1 MKLIG
6 ITGLA
11 RSGKDTVAHYL
22 WAEHGYTRIAL
33 ADPLKLAAQ
42 HIFGLT
48 DDQTWKDHLKEEII
62 PYWGMS
68 PRQMYQLLGTEAVKG
83 TFGQDTW
90 CKRWALSYYPLS
102 GTDDIVVPDVRIDEE
117 AAMLRSLGGVI
128 IELTRNASGLSGST
142 AAHSSE
148 NGLSTFPE
156 YEITNNGSIQD
167 LHDAV
172 DGVLGKM
179 A

>member
-11 RSGKDTVAHYL
+11 RSGKDTVARYL
-22 WAEHGYTRIAL
+22 WAEHGYTRIAF
-33 ADPLKLAAQ
+33 ADPVKLAAQ

-48 DDQTWKDHLKEEII
+48 DEQVWKDHLKEMIL
-62 PYWGMS
+62 PYWDLS

-83 TFGQDTW
+83 TFGDDTW
-90 CKRWALSYYPLS
+90 CKRWMLSYGPLS
-102 GTDDIVVPDVRIDEE
+102 LTDDIVVPDVRTDVE
-117 AAMLRSLGGVI
+117 AGMLRSLGGAI
-128 IELTRNASGLSGST
+128 IELTRNDSGLSGST

-156 YEITNNGSIQD
+156 YEITNNGTIQD
-167 LHDAV
+167 LYDAV
-172 DGVLGKM
+172 DAVLGKM

>member
-22 WAEHGYTRIAL
+22 WAVHEYTRIAF

-42 HIFGLT
+42 NIFGLT
-48 DDQTWKDHLKEEII
+48 DDQTWKGDLKEVVI

-68 PRQMYQLLGTEAVKG
+68 PRQIFQLLGTEAVKG
-83 TFGQDTW
+83 TFGEDTW
-90 CKRWALSYYPLS
+90 CKRWELSYSLLS
-102 GTDDIVVPDVRIDEE
+102 GTDNIVVPDVRTDME
-117 AAMLRSLGGVI
+117 AALLRSLGGVI
-128 IELTRNASGLSGST
+128 VELTRNDSGLSGST

-148 NGLSTFPE
+148 NGLSTFAD
-156 YEITNNGSIQD
+156 YDIANNGTIQD

-172 DGVLGKM
+172 DAVLEKM

>member
-11 RSGKDTVAHYL
+11 RSGKDTVARYL
-22 WAEHGYTRIAL
+22 WAEYAYTTIAF
-33 ADPLKLAAQ
+33 ADPLKLATQ

-48 DDQTWKDHLKEEII
+48 DEQTWKDHLKEVTI
-62 PYWGMS
+62 PYWNMS
-68 PRQMYQLLGTEAVKG
+68 PRQMFQLLGTEAVKG
-83 TFGQDTW
+83 TFGDDTW
-90 CKRWALSYYPLS
+90 CKRWKICYDVLS
-102 GTDDIVVPDVRIDEE
+102 GTDDIVVPDVRTDVE

-128 IELTRNASGLSGST
+128 IELTRNDSGLSGST
-142 AAHSSE
+142 GAHSSE
-148 NGLSTFPE
+148 NGLSTFPD
-156 YEITNNGSIQD
+156 YEVTNNGTIQD

-172 DGVLGKM
+172 DAVLGKM

>member
-22 WAEHGYTRIAL
+22 WAEHGYTRVAF
-33 ADPLKLAAQ
+33 ADPLKWASQ
-42 HIFGLT
+42 YIFGLT
-48 DDQTWKDHLKEEII
+48 YEQAWRDHLKEVVI

-68 PRQMYQLLGTEAVKG
+68 PRQIFQLLGTEAIRG
-83 TFGQDTW
+83 TFGDDIW
-90 CKRWALSYYPLS
+90 CKRWMLSYGPLS
-102 GTDDIVVPDVRIDEE
+102 GTDHIVVPDVRADVE

-128 IELTRNASGLSGST
+128 IELTRDESGLSGST
-142 AAHSSE
+142 ATHSSE
-148 NGLSTFPE
+148 RGLSTFPE
-156 YEITNNGSIQD
+156 YEITNNGTIQD

-172 DGVLGKM
+172 NAVLGKM